1 MTDHATYPGDV
12 RRLERSRDERM
23 VAGVAGGLARYFD
36 LHPMFFRVGF
46 VVLTLLGGSGILIYL
61 LAALVMP
68 NEGDQDSIAAERLKR
83 HRDRPAALA
92 GLAIIGVVIIALLS
106 HARLWDGGAVWL
118 LLLLGAALVFWAERG
133 RRSILIVIASFTAL
147 ITVLLVATA
156 LVFAYLDVHV
166 TQGIGERSYS
176 PTTTGSLQRDY
187 TLGIGSLKLD
197 LSDLRLR
204 PGQTRVKARV
214 GLGELKVTVPRDAQV
229 KVDGVTRYGN
239 VDVLGRH
246 DEGRD
251 ATITV
256 DSRNGEPARTLVLD
270 LHVAAGDLQVDRA
283 VR

>member
-1 MTDHATYPGDV
+1 MVRRCPSGDAQTMTDHATYPGDV

-61 LAALVMP
+61 AAALVIP

-133 RRSILIVIASFTAL
+133 RRSILIVIASFSAL
-147 ITVLLVATA
+147 I
-156 LVFAYLDVHV
+156 
-166 TQGIGERSYS
+166 
-176 PTTTGSLQRDY
+176 
-187 TLGIGSLKLD
+187 
-197 LSDLRLR
+197 
-204 PGQTRVKARV
+204 
-214 GLGELKVTVPRDAQV
+214 
-229 KVDGVTRYGN
+229 
-239 VDVLGRH
+239 
-246 DEGRD
+246 
-251 ATITV
+251 
-256 DSRNGEPARTLVLD
+256 
-270 LHVAAGDLQVDRA
+270 
-283 VR
+283 